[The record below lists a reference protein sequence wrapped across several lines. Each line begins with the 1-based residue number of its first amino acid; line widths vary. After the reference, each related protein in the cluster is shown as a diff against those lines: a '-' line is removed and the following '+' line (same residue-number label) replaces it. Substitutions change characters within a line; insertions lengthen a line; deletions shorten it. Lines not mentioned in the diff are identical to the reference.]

1 MAPDSMTLLNGGVLE
16 MSDETASINKT
27 MGKIGVELLTRAALC
42 AASMALIA
50 GMAAALFYR
59 S

>member
-1 MAPDSMTLLNGGVLE
+1 MEMTE
-16 MSDETASINKT
+16 QTASMNKT
-27 MGKIGVELLTRAALC
+27 MGRIGIELLTRAALC
-42 AASMALIA
+42 AAGMALIA

>member
-1 MAPDSMTLLNGGVLE
+1 
-16 MSDETASINKT
+16 MSNDTASINMNLNRT
-27 MGKIGVELLTRAALC
+27 MGKIWIELLTRAALC

-50 GMAAALFYR
+50 GMAAAVFYR